1 MDFNANPATGEPSAA
16 QSGSS
21 GASHPTTSRD
31 GRRGPVQNGI
41 VFRDGSL
48 DGNPAA
54 VPKRSGEG
62 CGTAALTGT
71 CGEDSPAGLL
81 QAAATN
87 SSEGTGQGGELGG
100 RSCISG
106 SVVII

>member
-1 MDFNANPATGEPSAA
+1 M
-16 QSGSS
+16 
-21 GASHPTTSRD
+21 SRD

-41 VFRDGSL
+41 VFRAGSL
-48 DGNPAA
+48 DRNPAA

-100 RSCISG
+100 GQVLHLRERCHYLG
-106 SVVII
+106 FDDGGL